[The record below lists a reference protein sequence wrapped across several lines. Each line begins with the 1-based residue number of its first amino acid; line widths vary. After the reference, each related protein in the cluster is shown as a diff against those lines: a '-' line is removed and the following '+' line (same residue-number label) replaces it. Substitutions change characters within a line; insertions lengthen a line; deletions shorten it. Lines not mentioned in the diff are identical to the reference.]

1 MMNERLPHKKKRHFL
16 RQWAAV
22 LLLLLPIAYI
32 GIQLTLM
39 LRTNITVQ
47 TAVAYT
53 MSDTVVCDGL
63 LALQETEVPLT
74 GTGVLGYQ
82 AGNGERVAAGEEVA
96 RLFANTGGAQNKQ
109 LAQRLSDELALLEKT
124 QAVSGDGADVEALM
138 SQVQQGVYAVQELAE
153 SNNFAGLSSARAS
166 IQLAQNQL
174 LLTTGAAENFS
185 ARVEMLTTQR
195 DAAEAASAYTPV
207 YAPATGYFVSAQDSE
222 KQQFSPEELAAMTPA
237 QLKDALAQPAQSN
250 GAGTVGKLILDYRWY
265 YYGLVSVRQAQKFR
279 EGARVELSF
288 PNVSSE
294 KLPATVVSVSSD
306 EAGDM
311 AKVEL
316 LCDHINDAVVTL
328 EHEKAEITFATYD
341 GIRID
346 KEALH
351 IVEGQNCVY
360 VRFGNVLYRRNVTI
374 LFEDSDYFLI
384 PFAYKK
390 GENEVQLYDSV
401 VVRGSDLHD
410 EKIL

>member
-1 MMNERLPHKKKRHFL
+1 MNERSTHKRKMHFL
-16 RQWAAV
+16 RQWAAA

-32 GIQLTLM
+32 GIQFVLM
-39 LRTNITVQ
+39 VRTNITVQ

-63 LALQETEVPLT
+63 LALNEMEVPLT

-96 RLFANTGGAQNKQ
+96 CLFASAGGAQNKQ
-109 LAQRLSDELALLEKT
+109 LAERLSEELVLLEKT
-124 QAVSGDGADVEALM
+124 QSVSGDGMDVEALM
-138 SQVQQGVYAVQELAE
+138 GQVQQGVYAVQELAE
-153 SNNFAGLSSARAS
+153 GNNFAGLSSARAS

-174 LLTTGAAENFS
+174 LLTTGAAENFN
-185 ARVEMLTTQR
+185 ARVEMLISQR
-195 DAAEAASAYTPV
+195 DAAQSASAYTPI

-237 QLKDALAQPAQSN
+237 QLSDALAQPAQNN

-265 YYGLVSVRQAQKFR
+265 YYGLVSARQAQKFR

-294 KLPATVVSVSSD
+294 KLPATVVSVSVD

-311 AKVEL
+311 AKVAL

-360 VRFGNVLYRRNVTI
+360 VQFGNVLYKRNVSI
-374 LFEDSDYFLI
+374 LFEDSDYFLV
-384 PFAYKK
+384 PFNYEK
-390 GENEVQLYDSV
+390 GVNEVRLYDRV

>member
-1 MMNERLPHKKKRHFL
+1 MNERSTHKRKRHFL
-16 RQWAAV
+16 RQWAAA

-32 GIQLTLM
+32 GIQFVLM
-39 LRTNITVQ
+39 VRTNITVQ

-63 LALQETEVPLT
+63 LALNEMEVPLT

-96 RLFANTGGAQNKQ
+96 CLFASAGGAQNKQ
-109 LAQRLSDELALLEKT
+109 LAERLSEELVLLEKT
-124 QAVSGDGADVEALM
+124 QSVSGDGMDVEALM
-138 SQVQQGVYAVQELAE
+138 GQVQQGVYAVQELAE
-153 SNNFAGLSSARAS
+153 GNNFAGLSSARAS

-174 LLTTGAAENFS
+174 LLTTGAAENFN
-185 ARVEMLTTQR
+185 ARVEMLISQR
-195 DAAEAASAYTPV
+195 DAAQSASAYTPI

-237 QLKDALAQPAQSN
+237 QLSDALAQPAQSN

-265 YYGLVSVRQAQKFR
+265 YYGLVSARQAQKFR

-294 KLPATVVSVSSD
+294 KLPATVVSVSVD

-311 AKVEL
+311 AKVAL

-360 VRFGNVLYRRNVTI
+360 VQFGNVLYKRNVSI
-374 LFEDSDYFLI
+374 LFEDSDYFLV
-384 PFAYKK
+384 PFDYEK
-390 GENEVQLYDSV
+390 GVNEVRLYDRV